1 MIRFGD
7 DLLESAAEVV
17 FGREA
22 QLVAQGGDVADPVAL
37 LEDVIL
43 VGVER
48 GGSAGHAPDRLGD
61 GADHARQPERDAG
74 VEDVPTVEQ
83 LLDEAGELVVGVDVA
98 VGHEVAAAHGLG
110 ALEGQPDDARQVF
123 GIDER
128 EALGRAADLEVE
140 ARADAL
146 DLHPIVAV
154 AGAVDARGPEDGVGD
169 RRLLADALLGGQFA
183 AAVDR
188 FGPRLI
194 VGRDGSEGAFVAAA
208 EGAEAAHQYKA
219 IGARGLAAGVE
230 GSQKSAGVFG
240 VDLEEVGRADG
251 LRHARVVD
259 HAVPPPMLG
268 RMFAHLGGERLG
280 VGITEVD
287 QVNAVFGQPAEGA
300 ALSHARPD
308 LISALQRLPDKVS
321 ADESAGSSD
330 QNLFHA
336 RKGRMAAAFSEAGTQ
351 ANESRGHVN

>member
-1 MIRFGD
+1 M
-7 DLLESAAEVV
+7 
-17 FGREA
+17 
-22 QLVAQGGDVADPVAL
+22 
-37 LEDVIL
+37 
-43 VGVER
+43 
-48 GGSAGHAPDRLGD
+48 
-61 GADHARQPERDAG
+61 
-74 VEDVPTVEQ
+74 
-83 LLDEAGELVVGVDVA
+83 
-98 VGHEVAAAHGLG
+98 
-110 ALEGQPDDARQVF
+110 
-123 GIDER
+123 
-128 EALGRAADLEVE
+128 
-140 ARADAL
+140 
-146 DLHPIVAV
+146 
-154 AGAVDARGPEDGVGD
+154 
-169 RRLLADALLGGQFA
+169 
-183 AAVDR
+183 
-188 FGPRLI
+188 
-194 VGRDGSEGAFVAAA
+194 FVAAA
-208 EGAEAAHQYKA
+208 EGAEAAHQHKA

-251 LRHARVVD
+251 LRHACIVD

-336 RKGRMAAAFSEAGTQ
+336 RKGRMAAAFSEASTQ
-351 ANESRGHVN
+351 ADESRGRVN